1 MAEEAVFHPYRP
13 RELLHCF
20 SFSTI
25 VGLIMLGFA
34 AFCLAALAWDARHLA
49 GEPVWLKPL
58 KFALSAALYLLT
70 FPWLLAH
77 LEGFQRFRRLAIASG
92 TVLVLI
98 EVTLISV
105 QAARGIRS
113 HFNCLTVLDC
123 SIYTTMGI
131 AVTLLWTLQL
141 VSAVILLRQRF
152 SEPVLG
158 WSLRFALILAV
169 LAGAVGWMMCY
180 PSSAQR
186 AAQRAGRLTLSGAH
200 TVGGADGGRGLPLT
214 SWSLDHGD
222 LRVPHFV
229 GLHGLQALPVAGV
242 LVSRRK
248 RLSRNQRLRLV
259 LLAGGSYFLLFAS
272 LLALALAGA
281 SLASP
286 WTAVTL
292 GVLMA
297 ATGGAALVVM
307 RRRTGALGSR
317 GGGGL
322 RVIEGGLSRS
332 AELPA
337 VVASPQGDADATHHA
352 GQGPDREV
360 ERSEA

>member
-13 RELLHCF
+13 RELLRRF

-25 VGLIMLGFA
+25 VGLVMLGFA
-34 AFCLAALAWDARHLA
+34 AFCLVALACDARHVA

-70 FPWLLAH
+70 FPWLIAH
-77 LEGFQRFRRLAIASG
+77 LEGFQRFRRLAITSG
-92 TVLVLI
+92 TILVLI

-123 SIYTTMGI
+123 SIYTAMGVT
-131 AVTLLWTLQL
+131 VTLLWTLQL

-152 SEPVLG
+152 TEPVLG

-180 PSSAQR
+180 PSRTQR

-200 TVGGADGGRGLPLT
+200 TVGGPDGGRGLPLT

-248 RLSRNQRLRLV
+248 RLSSSQRLRLV

-286 WTAVTL
+286 WTAITL
-292 GVLMA
+292 GLLMA
-297 ATGGAALVVM
+297 ATGGVALVVM
-307 RRRTGALGSR
+307 RRRSSALGSR
-317 GGGGL
+317 GGSGL
-322 RVIEGGLSRS
+322 RVIEGGLSRLP
-332 AELPA
+332 ELPA
-337 VVASPQGDADATHHA
+337 VVASPEGDADASQQT

-360 ERSEA
+360 ERA